1 MAKALVYMYR
11 NKLVESIHRGDIAI
25 VDVNNKDLYN
35 YGDINKTTYWRSAA
49 KPFQALPLIFTGTA
63 QKYGFTEKELAIMAA
78 SHSGEPAHTKVIKN
92 ILDKIGL
99 DESYL
104 KCGVHSPLNKKTAK
118 ELLKAG
124 KEPGPVHNN
133 CSGKHCSLL
142 ALCKYHDWPLT
153 KYYEKNHPVQKLMIK
168 TISEITEITAD
179 NIYYGE
185 DGCGVIVFGIPV
197 KNMAYAYACLAN
209 PDSLPDRYRKAAS
222 IMTLCM
228 EKYPEMV
235 GGTGRFNTDLMK
247 VTRNKL
253 VAKSGA
259 EGVFCIG
266 VHGKMGITV
275 KIEDGNKRAIPPVIL
290 QILSQLGIIS
300 AAEQK
305 KLEKYQKPAVV
316 NNLNHKVGEIVPKFK
331 L

>member
-1 MAKALVYMYR
+1 MYR
-11 NKLVESIHRGDIAI
+11 NKLVESIHRGDVAI
-25 VDVNNKDLYN
+25 VNENGKDLYK
-35 YGDINKTTYWRSAA
+35 YGDINKITYWRSAA
-49 KPFQALPLIFTGTA
+49 KPFQTLPLIFTGTA
-63 QKYGFTEKELAIMAA
+63 QKYSFTEKELAIMAA
-78 SHSGEPAHTKVIKN
+78 SHSGEPAHTRVIKT

-104 KCGVHSPLNKKTAK
+104 KCGVHSPLHKKTAK

-124 KEPGPVHNN
+124 KKPGPVHNN

-153 KYYEKNHPVQKLMIK
+153 TYYEKSHPVQKLIIK
-168 TISEITEITAD
+168 TISDITKVSVN

-197 KNMAYAYACLAN
+197 RNMAYAYARLAN
-209 PDSLPDRYRKAAS
+209 PNSLPVKYRKAAR
-222 IMTLCM
+222 IMASCM
-228 EKYPEMV
+228 EKYPRMV
-235 GGTGRFNTDLMK
+235 GGTGRFNTDLMN
-247 VTRNKL
+247 VTGNKF

-300 AAEQK
+300 AADIKKQ
-305 KLEKYQKPAVV
+305 KLEKYQKPSVI
-316 NNLNHKVGEIVPKFK
+316 NNLGHEVGKIVPEFELKADN
-331 L
+331 